1 MAVVDREF
9 RYDTHQ
15 HFWDDMIATGMVI
28 PDADPE
34 VPGIP
39 PLVNGQYVAVNEP
52 GSPGLYYEAHY
63 RMFTLQTAID
73 ALEPPTVENRG
84 LHINLRVSGA
94 RANAISALLD
104 NFYRN
109 ANPAVDV
116 ETPANVISFYD
127 LAIEGT
133 ENPGQKVIR
142 KGTALV
148 NGTMFDIEGT
158 GQPSGM
164 DSEFYSRKRTY
175 GVK

>member
-9 RYDTHQ
+9 RYATHQ
-15 HFWDDMIATGMVI
+15 FFWDDMISAGLVV
-28 PDADPE
+28 PDPL
-34 VPGIP
+34 
-39 PLVNGQYVAVNEP
+39 PLVNGQHLAVNNP
-52 GSPGLYYEAHY
+52 GPAGQYYEAHY
-63 RMFTLQTAID
+63 RMFTLQTAVD
-73 ALEPPTVENRG
+73 NLDPPTSEDRG
-84 LHINLRVSGA
+84 LHINLRISGA
-94 RANAISALLD
+94 RANAISAQLD
-104 NFYRN
+104 NFYRT

-142 KGTALV
+142 KGTALT
-148 NGTMFDIEGT
+148 NGTMFDIKGT
-158 GQPSGM
+158 GQPSDL